1 MTLLPLIAGLVIF
14 LGTHVF
20 TTQRVARQALIGR
33 VGPGPYKLGYT
44 VVAAIGLA
52 LIIWGYGQYRAGGY
66 IPVWQPPRWAA
77 HVALP
82 LMWLALIALAAAYLP
97 GTIKRTLKHPML
109 VAIKIWCVAHLLA
122 NGHLGAIILFGSFLA
137 FAVYDR
143 IAVKRREAVE
153 GPAPVRQGTFTND
166 LLAVGVG
173 TVAFAAI
180 IFWLHPA
187 LIGVA
192 VWPG

>member
-1 MTLLPLIAGLVIF
+1 MNLLPLVAGLVIF

-20 TTQRVARQALIGR
+20 TAQRGARQALIGQ
-33 VGPGPYKLGYT
+33 VGPGPYRLGYALVAT
-44 VVAAIGLA
+44 VGFG

-66 IPVWQPPRWAA
+66 ISVWQPPRWAS

-82 LMWLALIALAAAYLP
+82 LMWLALIALVSGSFP
-97 GTIKRTLKHPML
+97 GTIRRILKHPML
-109 VAIKIWCVAHLLA
+109 VAVKLWCVAHLLA

-143 IAVKRREAVE
+143 IAVKRREVLEGAPAVPP
-153 GPAPVRQGTFTND
+153 GSSLND
-166 LLAVGVG
+166 LLAVVVG
-173 TVAFAAI
+173 TALFAAI
-180 IFWLHPA
+180 IFWLHPW

-192 VWPG
+192 VLPG